1 MGKVRALVG
10 MCKLGSSAGHDA
22 SMRPLAEGSSEKLAE
37 ACRRFL
43 VNPAKDQDLR
53 KWAAEGLS
61 FLTLDAD
68 VKEKLVD
75 DEPAIK
81 ALIELGRTGG
91 QDVMYGVITVLVNL
105 TNSFDKQEISDEMIE
120 LAKFAK
126 HHIPQE
132 HEMDDPDFVDKR
144 IWTLCKYGATSALAA
159 LSKTESKN
167 MKELISRVL
176 NAICKFA
183 ELRGLVVQQG
193 GSKILCQM
201 AVDGTEKGMRNAAQ
215 ALSRIGITQDPSIAF
230 PGNRS
235 CDIVRPLC
243 NLLNIEYSGIENF
256 EALMALGNLAGM
268 NEPTRKR
275 ILKES
280 DFVTA
285 IENYMFEDHQLI
297 RRAAVQA
304 FCNLCIS
311 PIQVKRCEGKNDKV
325 S

>member
-1 MGKVRALVG
+1 
-10 MCKLGSSAGHDA
+10 
-22 SMRPLAEGSSEKLAE
+22 MR
-37 ACRRFL
+37 
-43 VNPAKDQDLR
+43 
-53 KWAAEGLS
+53 
-61 FLTLDAD
+61 
-68 VKEKLVD
+68 
-75 DEPAIK
+75 
-81 ALIELGRTGG
+81 
-91 QDVMYGVITVLVNL
+91 
-105 TNSFDKQEISDEMIE
+105 
-120 LAKFAK
+120 
-126 HHIPQE
+126 H
-132 HEMDDPDFVDKR
+132 
-144 IWTLCKYGATSALAA
+144 
-159 LSKTESKN
+159 
-167 MKELISRVL
+167 
-176 NAICKFA
+176 
-183 ELRGLVVQQG
+183 
-193 GSKILCQM
+193 
-201 AVDGTEKGMRNAAQ
+201 AAQ

-325 S
+325 KYAVLLCGDDDDPAIVAAAAGALAMLTSQSTKICKKIFESIQWSECLLNALANQDLNIVLRGVFILKNMMS